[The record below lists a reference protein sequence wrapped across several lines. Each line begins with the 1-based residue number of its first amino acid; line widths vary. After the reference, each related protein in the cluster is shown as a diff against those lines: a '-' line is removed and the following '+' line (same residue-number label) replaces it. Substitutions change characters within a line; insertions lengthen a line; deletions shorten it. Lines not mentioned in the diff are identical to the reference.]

1 MRRRQFI
8 QGLGLPFAAAA
19 STVSLVKTVQ
29 AAESANQ
36 RSTVV
41 QPVPAVTPA
50 DPVVES
56 IKLAPVR
63 ADASRITGIYPC
75 TRPFR
80 REGPRIELEKIGRK
94 HVVHNYGHGGTGWS
108 MSWGSATL
116 ALRLVQGTGVKK
128 LGVIGC
134 GAIGLTTAVLA
145 QRAGLKVRIYA
156 KALPPHVA
164 SMNATGIWSPDSRFC
179 DLEHTPGLADRWEE
193 MARISYAT
201 YQSMIGLP
209 GKPIEWYDNYA
220 LSDEPFGTHH
230 NDEDDE
236 PDYGSFHE
244 FAKEIHAPRE
254 DLPFGTLPFNK
265 RYSRRVSLMMFNI
278 STYSRMLMNEF
289 LAMGGTFEITEFSHP
304 RELQKLPETTLVNA
318 TGYGA
323 RALFGDESVIPV
335 RGQTVRLI
343 PQPEVNYGISTGDL
357 NLVPR
362 SDGLLVQIVSGTGY
376 FNNSD
381 ASPDRALA
389 EEAVRQLAELQKSRT

>member
-8 QGLGLPFAAAA
+8 QHLGLPFAAAA
-19 STVSLVKTVQ
+19 ASTASLIDPVK
-29 AAESANQ
+29 AAEPGSQSNA
-36 RSTVV
+36 TA
-41 QPVPAVTPA
+41 PASVIA
-50 DPVVES
+50 VAQNS

-63 ADASRITGIYPC
+63 AEPNRITGVYPC

-80 REGPRIELEKIGRK
+80 RAGPRIELEKVGRK

-108 MSWGSATL
+108 MSWGSGTL
-116 ALRLVQGTGVKK
+116 ALRLVQSTGAKK
-128 LGVIGC
+128 IGIIGC

-145 QRAGLKVRIYA
+145 QRAGLSVRIYA

-164 SMNATGIWSPDSRFC
+164 SMNATGVWSPDSRFC
-179 DLEHTPGLADRWEE
+179 EQDHGQEQMERWAE

-209 GKPIEWYDNYA
+209 GKPIEWFDNYA
-220 LSDEPFGTHH
+220 LHDVPFGSPRHMV
-230 NDEDDE
+230 DDE
-236 PDYGSFHE
+236 PEYADFSDAAPE
-244 FAKEIHAPRE
+244 LRLPRE
-254 DLPFGTLPFNK
+254 ELTPGTHPFKKP
-265 RYSRRVSLMMFNI
+265 YVRRIGSMMFNI
-278 STYSRMLMNEF
+278 STYSRMLMDEF
-289 LAMGGTFEITEFSHP
+289 LAMGGKFEIVEFSHP
-304 RELQKLPETTLVNA
+304 RELQKLPESTLVNA

-357 NLVPR
+357 NMVPR
-362 SDGLLVQIVSGTGY
+362 SDGLLVQIVSGTGN

-381 ASPDRALA
+381 AAPDRPMA
-389 EEAVRQLAELQKSRT
+389 EEAVRQLAELLRSS